1 MLDLSNVYNLPLKE
15 RVVYLI
21 LYMIKYLNETQ
32 DKDISIFNLDL
43 IVSNQELTFKSLSQ
57 IYFNVEITNEHIR
70 IHNSKDNRIFRF
82 TELTQGPGHYCKFSP
97 ALNIPNDSIY
107 FEEDTN
113 QDNDMNAI
121 LNSIYSDEI
130 FHGLENISFNFT
142 LDLYKDIILKHYP
155 DVRIGV

>member
-21 LYMIKYLNETQ
+21 LYTIKYLNETQ
-32 DKDISIFNLDL
+32 DRNVSIFNLNF
-43 IVSNQELTFKSLSQ
+43 IVSGQELTFKSLSQ
-57 IYFNVEITNEHIR
+57 IYFNIQITNEHIR
-70 IHNSKDNRIFRF
+70 IHTSDDKRIFRF
-82 TELTQGPGHYCKFSP
+82 SELTRSHAHYCKFSP
-97 ALNIPNDSIY
+97 ALSISNDCIY

-113 QDNDMNAI
+113 QDDNMNVI
-121 LNSIYSDEI
+121 LNSIYSDEV

-155 DVRIGV
+155 DVRIEI